1 MSIDLRY
8 ESFDL
13 TDFYMIEKLA
23 LKSVSQILKIF
34 FIYFHESHLKI
45 MKIDFDFMLKALSV
59 LEIFTFWS

>member
-23 LKSVSQILKIF
+23 LKSVSQILKQF
-34 FIYFHESHLKI
+34 FLFTS
-45 MKIDFDFMLKALSV
+45 MKA
-59 LEIFTFWS
+59 T